1 MFVFQRK
8 EFIAQLVLRLT
19 LVASSFLFLFFPFF
33 HFVMRSVDHLPHAD
47 HLLEDLAKF
56 GHKAERDM
64 KLKTFERLIFQASC
78 WYIIHKSGIFLGL
91 FYWNSNF

>member
-8 EFIAQLVLRLT
+8 EFVPQVFLRLT

-33 HFVMRSVDHLPHAD
+33 NFVVRSVDHLPLAD
-47 HLLEDLAKF
+47 HLLEVSAKF

-64 KLKTFERLIFQASC
+64 KVKTFERPTFLASC
-78 WYIIHKSGIFLGL
+78 WNLIHKSGIFFWVIFLE
-91 FYWNSNF
+91 F